1 MYKNGVA
8 LPLSTQ
14 STEQFHSTKEA
25 AQQKGGGSIWKKPH
39 RSGKW
44 FDKYF
49 CNFFL
54 ELWRRCLRCRSA
66 HLVDFQLPHSYWQG
80 Y

>member
-25 AQQKGGGSIWKKPH
+25 AQQKGGGGA
-39 RSGKW
+39 SGKNPIGAESGSINI
-44 FDKYF
+44 FVISF
-49 CNFFL
+49 
-54 ELWRRCLRCRSA
+54 
-66 HLVDFQLPHSYWQG
+66 
-80 Y
+80 

>member
-25 AQQKGGGSIWKKPH
+25 AQQKGGGEH
-39 RSGKW
+39 
-44 FDKYF
+44 
-49 CNFFL
+49 L
-54 ELWRRCLRCRSA
+54 EKTPSERKVVR
-66 HLVDFQLPHSYWQG
+66 
-80 Y
+80 